1 MKWKLLLLCG
11 RQRHFLVTGLHRPSS
26 GSRAGWDGI
35 WVNAIRMDGLIHV
48 SSRGARQIS
57 SACPTGISGVGH
69 DQLPSALIISTGTPG
84 DGSIPSMGGHFHGV
98 MDTQPAHP
106 ARGPPGAVGDVTPFL
121 LPLPPALPCPA
132 VTGLRSLFD
141 PPVCLPISSQFGE
154 AKQEIWEEV
163 GKDAEGD
170 VPE

>member
-1 MKWKLLLLCG
+1 MLCG

-26 GSRAGWDGI
+26 GSQAGWDGI

-69 DQLPSALIISTGTPG
+69 DQLPSALIISMGTPG

-141 PPVCLPISSQFGE
+141 PPVSLSISSQFGE

-163 GKDAEGD
+163 GKDAAGD
-170 VPE
+170 VPK

>member
-1 MKWKLLLLCG
+1 METTVIMWEAETLPCNRAPLSEL
-11 RQRHFLVTGLHRPSS
+11 

-84 DGSIPSMGGHFHGV
+84 DGSIPSMGGHFHRV
-98 MDTQPAHP
+98 MDTLPARP
-106 ARGPPGAVGDVTPFL
+106 ARGL
-121 LPLPPALPCPA
+121 PALW
-132 VTGLRSLFD
+132 GM
-141 PPVCLPISSQFGE
+141 
-154 AKQEIWEEV
+154 
-163 GKDAEGD
+163 
-170 VPE
+170 